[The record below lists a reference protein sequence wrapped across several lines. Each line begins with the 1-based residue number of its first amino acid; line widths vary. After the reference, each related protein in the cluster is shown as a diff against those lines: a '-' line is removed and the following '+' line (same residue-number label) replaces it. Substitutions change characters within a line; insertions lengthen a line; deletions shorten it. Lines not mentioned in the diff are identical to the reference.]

1 MASYRPL
8 AGCKLFPAVLVSVP
22 GNQVTVPLRGVSCL
36 WREGQRRCLWR
47 VTVPL
52 RGGASCF
59 IMACF
64 DERKTKSVPLRG
76 VRVVSAIV
84 YNISVEWSTVFVQL

>member
-8 AGCKLFPAVLVSVP
+8 AGCELSLA
-22 GNQVTVPLRGVSCL
+22 GGATPL
-36 WREGQRRCLWR
+36 
-47 VTVPL
+47 PL
-52 RGGASCF
+52 ESYRPLAGGASCF

-84 YNISVEWSTVFVQL
+84 CNISVEWSTVFVQL

>member
-22 GNQVTVPLRGVSCL
+22 GNQVTVPLRGV
-36 WREGQRRCLWR
+36 
-47 VTVPL
+47 
-52 RGGASCF
+52 
-59 IMACF
+59 
-64 DERKTKSVPLRG
+64 
-76 VRVVSAIV
+76 RVVSAIV

>member
-22 GNQVTVPLRGVSCL
+22 GNQVTVPLRGV
-36 WREGQRRCLWR
+36 
-47 VTVPL
+47 
-52 RGGASCF
+52 SCF

>member
-1 MASYRPL
+1 MTVM
-8 AGCKLFPAVLVSVP
+8 VL
-22 GNQVTVPLRGVSCL
+22 
-36 WREGQRRCLWR
+36 
-47 VTVPL
+47 VPL